1 MYFNQIVFGNL
12 HVNNRISSSLNKS
25 KSVEGNPL
33 HIEGAERASAYVL
46 TDIQINWLSVRVDV
60 AK

>member
-46 TDIQINWLSVRVDV
+46 TDIQIN
-60 AK
+60 